1 MLPGMNGFETCTE
14 IRKTQDLPIMMMS
27 ARSDDD
33 SKLLGYETGAD
44 DYIEKPFS
52 IPVLTAK
59 IRALLKRSDKPEH
72 ALLSGCGIT
81 LNPVSRQVTK
91 NGVPLR
97 LNSKEFELL
106 RVLMLHAGE
115 AMSKNDL
122 FDAVWGTDCFTEQS
136 TVSVHIRW
144 LREKL
149 EDDPNQP
156 ENACAVLRYFTN
168 LKGRLMPYLWSQANH
183 THETGVPMMRAMVI
197 DYADDPACLTLDRQ
211 YLLGESLLCAP
222 VFDESGIAE
231 YYLPEGEWFD
241 LLGRT
246 DAPLVQGG
254 KWFRRKCSYLEMPV
268 YVRPDSIIV
277 MGDFKTDVCYDYL
290 ANAEVLICGLGDGHT
305 ASCDLYRA
313 EGGKELTITAKR
325 EDSRITVTYP
335 PTDRKFTICVAGTNR
350 KVKAEAGGTTVI
362 SL

>member
-1 MLPGMNGFETCTE
+1 MTDILMIEDDPELGALVRDFLHRSGFSVSLRADAEAGLNALREESFRLVLLDIMLPGMNGFETCTE

-59 IRALLKRSDKPEH
+59 IRALLKRSDKTEPEH

-97 LNSKEFELL
+97 LNAKEFELL

-156 ENACAVLRYFTN
+156 
-168 LKGRLMPYLWSQANH
+168 K
-183 THETGVPMMRAMVI
+183 I
-197 DYADDPACLTLDRQ
+197 
-211 YLLGESLLCAP
+211 
-222 VFDESGIAE
+222 I
-231 YYLPEGEWFD
+231 
-241 LLGRT
+241 RT
-246 DAPLVQGG
+246 VWKIGYCFGGDA
-254 KWFRRKCSYLEMPV
+254 
-268 YVRPDSIIV
+268 
-277 MGDFKTDVCYDYL
+277 
-290 ANAEVLICGLGDGHT
+290 
-305 ASCDLYRA
+305 
-313 EGGKELTITAKR
+313 
-325 EDSRITVTYP
+325 
-335 PTDRKFTICVAGTNR
+335 
-350 KVKAEAGGTTVI
+350 
-362 SL
+362 